1 MGFGNVWGNM
11 LPPSYRNVKAP
22 ATTTKVNTAD
32 FDNEYEAFVAEQKRL
47 KAERLAK
54 EAAEKAAK
62 DEQEAEI
69 NATYGYV
76 ETVPSEQVAEVAY
89 QAFIQEDEKPKSKK
103 KKKTEAVVE
112 ETPEVTEEVAED

>member
-1 MGFGNVWGNM
+1 MGFADEWDMFPECGVETQA
-11 LPPSYRNVKAP
+11 PSR
-22 ATTTKVNTAD
+22 TINTAD

-54 EAAEKAAK
+54 EAAEQAAK

-112 ETPEVTEEVAED
+112 ETPEVTEEVAEN

>member
-1 MGFGNVWGNM
+1 MGFASLWGNL
-11 LPPSYRNVKAP
+11 LPASYRNVQAP
-22 ATTTKVNTAD
+22 ASNKISTDA
-32 FDNEYEAFVAEQKRL
+32 FDAEYDAFVAEQKRL
-47 KAERLAK
+47 KAEREAK
-54 EAAEKAAK
+54 AAEEKAK
-62 DEQEAEI
+62 QEAEI

-112 ETPEVTEEVAED
+112 ETPEVTEEVVEN

>member
-32 FDNEYEAFVAEQKRL
+32 FDDEYEAFVKEQKRL
-47 KAERLAK
+47 KAEREAK
-54 EAAEKAAK
+54 AAEEKSK
-62 DEQEAEI
+62 QEAEI

-112 ETPEVTEEVAED
+112 ETPEVTEEVAEN